1 MKRICLIIFSLL
13 LVFVIFARVG
23 ENPTVVGR
31 ITSIETKDQLTIA
44 KVEVKEIPLNEIPIK
59 VKAGMS
65 VRIIYSIETAQ
76 FRLPIGNVLSVEK
89 DGTILV
95 SIDPKLLEKDV
106 QNPKTQEYFK
116 VKELFLV
123 GAEVS
128 ISREAT

>member
-1 MKRICLIIFSLL
+1 
-13 LVFVIFARVG
+13 V
-23 ENPTVVGR
+23 
-31 ITSIETKDQLTIA
+31 TIA

-95 SIDPKLLEKDV
+95 SIDSKLLEKDV

-116 VKELFLV
+116 VKELFSV

>member
-1 MKRICLIIFSLL
+1 MKRMFFIVFSLL

-31 ITSIETKDQLTIA
+31 IISIETKDQLTIA
-44 KVEVKEIPLNEIPIK
+44 KVEVKEIPPDEIPLK
-59 VKAGMS
+59 VKGGMS

-76 FRLPIGNVLSVEK
+76 FRLPIGNVLSIEK

-95 SIDPKLLEKDV
+95 SINPKLLEKDV

-116 VKELFLV
+116 VKELFSV

-128 ISREAT
+128 ISNEAI